1 MTSLMASYGTD
12 RHQQNLQIASLTA
25 LCGALQLHH
34 TLHRAHIPTKS
45 AFVLY
50 VGRHPKTACTVH
62 HVGFMNYVGQT
73 PQDSLHMGFMNY
85 VGQTPQGSLQKLPS
99 LWSFTEMTEPT
110 VHCRKATD
118 TLCLVTTLA
127 EAPSPVAHHNINN
140 VCSTERG
147 ENTFP

>member
-73 PQDSLHMGFMNY
+73 PQ
-85 VGQTPQGSLQKLPS
+85 GSLQKLPS